1 MLIMFRA
8 KNYTSFKDDVVI
20 DLRKGSY
27 REHPNHIIHG
37 KTHEVLKSLAIYGAN
52 ASGKSNLIRAIATFD
67 EIVRSNFFDDEKDDI
82 PNKKVN
88 TRLKPFLLSK
98 ESDEKIEFEIVFY
111 NEYLFQYGFSIQ
123 KGVILNEWLEV
134 DESLVFNREKT
145 SLKYGS
151 KYEDQLREFSKYRE
165 DRLYISVLDYFIS
178 EDPLKKIIK
187 SFRSFFINQLNLY
200 SELIIESTIKGL
212 NIGLRYSNRLIEDDE
227 FRKKVVNYVQKVDL
241 GIDDIIIE
249 EEMIK
254 TSDTNEMEKIPVLK
268 TLHNIYDEKNKV
280 VDTKKFELSYESS
293 GTLRFISFIQQI
305 LEIIETGGVFIVD
318 ELSSRLH
325 PILTK
330 FIVELFTS
338 SNNKK
343 GQLIFVS
350 HDVSL
355 MNKDQFR
362 RDEIGLVD
370 KNEKGESKFYTLY
383 DLEVRKDASYN
394 KDYFR
399 GKYGAIPIVDS
410 YNIFNEEC

>member
-1 MLIMFRA
+1 MFRA

-98 ESDEKIEFEIVFY
+98 ESGEKIEFEIVFY

-212 NIGLRYSNRLIEDDE
+212 NIELRYSNRLIEDDE

-338 SNNKK
+338 SDNKK
-343 GQLIFVS
+343 GQLIFVT

>member
-27 REHPNHIIHG
+27 REHPNHILHG

-52 ASGKSNLIRAIATFD
+52 ASGKSNLISAIATFD
-67 EIVRSNFFDDEKDDI
+67 EIVRSNFFDDEKEDI

-98 ESDEKIEFEIVFY
+98 ESGEKIEFEIVFY

-212 NIGLRYSNRLIEDDE
+212 NIELRYSNRLIEDDE
-227 FRKKVVNYVQKVDL
+227 FRKKVVTYVQKVDL

-338 SNNKK
+338 SDNKK
-343 GQLIFVS
+343 GQLIFVT

>member
-227 FRKKVVNYVQKVDL
+227 FRKKVVTYVQKVDL

-338 SNNKK
+338 SDNKK
-343 GQLIFVS
+343 GQLIFVT

-383 DLEVRKDASYN
+383 DLEVRKDASYD

>member
-1 MLIMFRA
+1 VYSEDDHDVFENYKIIKQENGDWIIENPVDSNENLADAWKSQPDKSKMF
-8 KNYTSFKDDVVI
+8 FKWIKQLQNDFI
-20 DLRKGSY
+20 GS
-27 REHPNHIIHG
+27 
-37 KTHEVLKSLAIYGAN
+37 
-52 ASGKSNLIRAIATFD
+52 
-67 EIVRSNFFDDEKDDI
+67 
-82 PNKKVN
+82 VN
-88 TRLKPFLLSK
+88 

-111 NEYLFQYGFSIQ
+111 NEFLFQYGFSIQ

-134 DESLVFNREKT
+134 DEALVFNREKT
-145 SLKYGS
+145 NLKYGS
-151 KYEDQLREFSKYRE
+151 MYEDQLREFSKYRE
-165 DRLYISVLDYFIS
+165 DRLYIGVLDYFIS

-212 NIGLRYSNRLIEDDE
+212 NIGLRYSNPLIEDDE
-227 FRKKVVNYVQKVDL
+227 FRKKVVTYVQKVDL

-254 TSDTNEMEKIPVLK
+254 TSDTNEMKKIPVLK
-268 TLHNIYDEKNKV
+268 TVHNIYDEKNKV

-293 GTLRFISFIQQI
+293 GTLRFLSFIQQV
-305 LEIIETGGVFIVD
+305 LEIIEAGGVFIVD

-338 SNNKK
+338 SDNKK
-343 GQLIFVS
+343 GQLVFVT

-383 DLEVRKDASYN
+383 DLEVRKDASYD

>member
-1 MLIMFRA
+1 MYSEDDHDVFENYKIIKQENGDWIIENPVDSNENLADAWKSQPDKSKMF
-8 KNYTSFKDDVVI
+8 FKWIKQLQNDFI
-20 DLRKGSY
+20 GS
-27 REHPNHIIHG
+27 
-37 KTHEVLKSLAIYGAN
+37 
-52 ASGKSNLIRAIATFD
+52 
-67 EIVRSNFFDDEKDDI
+67 
-82 PNKKVN
+82 VN
-88 TRLKPFLLSK
+88 

-111 NEYLFQYGFSIQ
+111 NEFLFQYGFSIQ

-134 DESLVFNREKT
+134 DEALVFNREKT
-145 SLKYGS
+145 NLKYGS
-151 KYEDQLREFSKYRE
+151 MYEDQLREFSKYRE
-165 DRLYISVLDYFIS
+165 DRLYIGVLDYFIS

-212 NIGLRYSNRLIEDDE
+212 NIGLRYSNPLIEDDE
-227 FRKKVVNYVQKVDL
+227 FRKKVVTYVQKVDL

-254 TSDTNEMEKIPVLK
+254 TSDTNEMKKIPVLK
-268 TLHNIYDEKNKV
+268 TVHNIYDEKNKV

-293 GTLRFISFIQQI
+293 GTLRFLSFIQQV
-305 LEIIETGGVFIVD
+305 LEIIEAGGVFIVD

-338 SNNKK
+338 SDNKK
-343 GQLIFVS
+343 GQLVFVT

-383 DLEVRKDASYN
+383 DLEVRKDASYD

>member
-52 ASGKSNLIRAIATFD
+52 ASGKSNLISAIATFD

-98 ESDEKIEFEIVFY
+98 ESGEKIEFEIVFY

-212 NIGLRYSNRLIEDDE
+212 NIELRYSNRLIEDDE
-227 FRKKVVNYVQKVDL
+227 FRKKVVTYVQKVDL

-338 SNNKK
+338 SDNKK
-343 GQLIFVS
+343 GQLIFVT

>member
-1 MLIMFRA
+1 MFRA

-98 ESDEKIEFEIVFY
+98 ESGEKIEFEIVFY

-212 NIGLRYSNRLIEDDE
+212 NIELRYSNRLIEDDE

-338 SNNKK
+338 SDNKK
-343 GQLIFVS
+343 GQLIFVT

-410 YNIFNEEC
+410 YNIL

>member
-98 ESDEKIEFEIVFY
+98 ESGEKIEFEIVFY

-212 NIGLRYSNRLIEDDE
+212 NIELRYSNRLIEDDE

-338 SNNKK
+338 SDNKK
-343 GQLIFVS
+343 GQLIFVT

-410 YNIFNEEC
+410 YNIL